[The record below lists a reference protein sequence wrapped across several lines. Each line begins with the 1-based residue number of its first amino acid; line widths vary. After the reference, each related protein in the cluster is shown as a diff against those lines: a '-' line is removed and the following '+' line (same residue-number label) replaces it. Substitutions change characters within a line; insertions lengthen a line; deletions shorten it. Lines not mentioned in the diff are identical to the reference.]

1 MADPMSEIP
10 ATDPATAPLF
20 SAVLHPHRSL
30 TLRGVRLVVVLVACA
45 SLVASIPFLVMGFWP
60 VAGFYGLDVALLWFA
75 MRANVT
81 EAQGYE
87 EVRVSPLEL
96 LLRKVPVRGR
106 PAEFRFNPVWTRL
119 HRFDHHEFGVQHL
132 SLVSR
137 GQSVSV
143 GHFLSPDEKAT
154 LHQDL
159 SAALASARRGP
170 VFSD

>member
-1 MADPMSEIP
+1 MSETRAP
-10 ATDPATAPLF
+10 DPATAVLYQ
-20 SAVLHPHRSL
+20 AVLHPHRSM

-75 MRANVT
+75 LRTNVT

-87 EVRVSPLEL
+87 EVQVSPLEL
-96 LLRKVPVRGR
+96 LLRKVPVRGM
-106 PAEFRFNPVWTRL
+106 PAEFRFNPVWTKL
-119 HRFDHHEFGVQHL
+119 QRFEHHEFGVQHL

-143 GHFLSPDEKAT
+143 GHFLSPDEKAN
-154 LHQDL
+154 LHDGL
-159 SAALASARRGP
+159 SAALATARRGP
-170 VFSD
+170 VFGDG

>member
-1 MADPMSEIP
+1 MAAPMSETRSP
-10 ATDPATAPLF
+10 DPASAVLYQ
-20 SAVLHPHRSL
+20 AVLHPHRSL
-30 TLRGVRLVVVLVACA
+30 TLKGVRLVVVLVACA
-45 SLVASIPFLVMGFWP
+45 SIVASIPFLVMGFWP

-75 MRANVT
+75 LRTNVT

-96 LLRKVPVRGR
+96 LLRKVPVRGV

-119 HRFDHHEFGVQHL
+119 HRFEHHEFGVQHL

-143 GHFLSPDEKAT
+143 GHFLSPDEKAN
-154 LHQDL
+154 LHDGL
-159 SAALASARRGP
+159 SAALATARRGP
-170 VFSD
+170 MFSE